1 MKDFLE
7 WLIQFNLTSN
17 GDPAKFDCGA
27 YIDTISQ
34 MTWFYNQTFKPD
46 MITEYFEGTEQ
57 TIKDGWKWMYKS
69 ENNRA
74 IYFAVNFTES
84 HQYTISGYGW
94 TKPQTLNDFISDCN
108 HVGIRLTPKPA
119 ILQKYPMLVTDEA

>member
-1 MKDFLE
+1 MKAVNFLE
-7 WLIQFNLTSN
+7 WVSINRKSGFHKKSYHDFLV
-17 GDPAKFDCGA
+17 
-27 YIDTISQ
+27 DTLDKIADVSDFYSQ
-34 MTWFYNQTFKPD
+34 PFKPE
-46 MITEYFEGTEQ
+46 MITELFEGTKQ

-108 HVGIRLTPKPA
+108 RAGIELNWKPE
-119 ILQKYPMLVTDEA
+119 IITKYFS